1 MHIFGRP
8 LEISDIIARIDAVDE
23 AAVKRVASR
32 IVSTTPT
39 LSALGPVEDLESYEK
54 IAARLS

>member
-8 LEISDIIARIDAVDE
+8 LDVSEIVARIDAVDE
-23 AAVKRVASR
+23 AEVRRVASR

-54 IAARLS
+54 IAARLA